1 MFKYE
6 TLKEQII
13 RERKKNKLLVQEL
26 LKKSADIDY
35 IAMMCDIDLDG
46 ESEDADE

>member
-1 MFKYE
+1 MFKYK

-13 RERKKNKLLVQEL
+13 HERKRNTRMTQEL

-35 IAMMCDIDLDG
+35 IAMMCDIDLDE
-46 ESEDADE
+46 ESEDLDE